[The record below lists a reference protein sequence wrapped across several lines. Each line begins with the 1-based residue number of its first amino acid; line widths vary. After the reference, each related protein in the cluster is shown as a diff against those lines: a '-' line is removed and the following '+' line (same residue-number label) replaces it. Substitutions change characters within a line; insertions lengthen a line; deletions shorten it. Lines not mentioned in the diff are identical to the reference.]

1 MKSNFEFLKEYW
13 PALAQIGETAE
24 NYLYSDSN
32 ACIYK
37 IGLFT
42 EQEKRIEE
50 LTKQLKVAVTTVSG
64 TTQKER
70 AKPSERVSAM
80 MNWTEAQTRYTI
92 WNHRVNVQ
100 AGWKNF

>member
-1 MKSNFEFLKEYW
+1 MKSNFEFLKNIGRHQHR
-13 PALAQIGETAE
+13 LA
-24 NYLYSDSN
+24 
-32 ACIYK
+32 
-37 IGLFT
+37 
-42 EQEKRIEE
+42 
-50 LTKQLKVAVTTVSG
+50 KQLKVAVTTVSG